1 MTSLPDGLLRA
12 IDTPCVLID
21 LECVER
27 NLLATQS
34 KLAQAGLV
42 ARPHIKTH
50 KIPAFARRQL
60 ELGAVGITCQK
71 ISEAEVFADAGCD
84 DILIPYNILGDV
96 KLARLHALSRKVKL
110 SVCADSLVTVDGL
123 ARWFEDPGKRLDVL
137 VECDTGQHRC
147 GVTSPAAALVLA
159 RAINDRPGLR
169 FAELL
174 TYPPRGKA
182 EAVNVWLKEARD
194 LCTAAGL
201 PPQVISNGG
210 TPGLNELGELDCVTE
225 YRAGSYIYN
234 DRSLVAKGSGRLER
248 LRPQG
253 GRHGGEP
260 AERHARDHRCRL
272 EDLDVG
278 PDGSRWLRPLY
289 GVSGRGFARPERRAR
304 LSRPLES

>member
-1 MTSLPDGLLRA
+1 M
-12 IDTPCVLID
+12 
-21 LECVER
+21 
-27 NLLATQS
+27 
-34 KLAQAGLV
+34 
-42 ARPHIKTH
+42 
-50 KIPAFARRQL
+50 
-60 ELGAVGITCQK
+60 
-71 ISEAEVFADAGCD
+71 
-84 DILIPYNILGDV
+84 

-123 ARWFEDPGKRLDVL
+123 ARWFEDPAKRLDVL

-234 DRSLVAKGSGRLER
+234 DRSLVTKGAVDWSDCALRVAATVVSRPSATLAIIDAGSKILTSDLMGLDGYGHCTEYPGAVLRALNEEHGYLDLLRVDGPGPAIGAVVSIIPNHCCVVSNMVDTVIPHRAGIVEAPIRVAARGRL
-248 LRPQG
+248 
-253 GRHGGEP
+253 
-260 AERHARDHRCRL
+260 A
-272 EDLDVG
+272 
-278 PDGSRWLRPLY
+278 
-289 GVSGRGFARPERRAR
+289 
-304 LSRPLES
+304 